1 MRNLL
6 AVLAIVL
13 AFALGAGVVWHFSQ
27 REKPLPDE
35 KALIQTVREVARLQ
49 TLDVTL
55 YKKVA
60 FEPDPREQKTLWG
73 TVAQWASYSMH
84 PPHGRAIIFA
94 EAHLGIDLGKLDVSS
109 LQVRGRRVEVVLPH
123 PVVQVELKP
132 AETEIIGSNLDSKE
146 TAELFEKARVAF
158 EGEVA
163 ADAGLQRRAR
173 ESAELTLRSLFST
186 LGFTEIVFVKALS
199 PRPAH
204 G

>member
-6 AVLAIVL
+6 AVLSIVL
-13 AFALGAGVVWHFSQ
+13 AFALGAGVVWHLRE

-35 KALIQTVREVARLQ
+35 KALVQRVREVARLE

-73 TVAQWASYSMH
+73 TVAQWATYSVR
-84 PPHGRAIIFA
+84 PPHGRAIVFA
-94 EAHLGIDLGKLDVSS
+94 VAHLGIDLGKLDERALRVS
-109 LQVRGRRVEVVLPH
+109 GRRVEIVLPR
-123 PVVQVELKP
+123 PAVQVELKP
-132 AETEIIGSNLDSKE
+132 AETEIIGGNLDSKE

-163 ADAGLQRRAR
+163 GDPALQRRAR
-173 ESAELTLRSLFST
+173 DSAELTLRSLFST
-186 LGFTEIVFVKALS
+186 LGFTEIVFVPALS
-199 PRPAH
+199 PRPAQ